1 MWFFYC
7 VLYAYVVPF
16 KFVICG
22 QSAKSIYQHLMSYN
36 QAELSYSR
44 LTFRIAVAALFF
56 LQGIAFA
63 SWASRIPSIQQSL
76 GLSEAALGI
85 VLLSIPVGLL
95 FSIPFSGWFVAKF
108 GSRKVVLFALV
119 FYSLSL
125 ISLGLAAT
133 KFHLMGC
140 LFLFGFCG
148 NMSNIAINTQAVGVE
163 AIYAR
168 SVMASFHGM
177 WSVAGFTAAAIGTVM
192 IGAGVLPYQHFI
204 IISIFILAA
213 IFITFR
219 YTLKEDF
226 NKQEK
231 GQKIFVMPD
240 KSLLNLGLIAFCSMI
255 CEGAMFDWSGVY
267 FKKVVMAEKAW
278 IGAGYTAFM
287 STMATGRF
295 IADWFTS
302 RFGVKRTFQLSGM
315 LTASGLMV
323 AVVFPHLIT
332 AMIGFFL
339 VGFGVSSIVPLVY
352 SAAGKSKVMSAGVA
366 IAAVSTI
373 GFFGFLIG
381 PPLIGMIAGISSLRI
396 SFVVIAAMGLSVS
409 IIATFKKFE

>member
-1 MWFFYC
+1 MDEGFDLRFRNSLTL
-7 VLYAYVVPF
+7 LYEDNR
-16 KFVICG
+16 
-22 QSAKSIYQHLMSYN
+22 QQHLMSYN
-36 QAELSYSR
+36 QAEFSYSR

-108 GSRKVVLFALV
+108 GSRKVVLVALV

-125 ISLGLAAT
+125 ISLGLAET
-133 KFHLMGC
+133 EFQLMGC

-192 IGAGVLPYQHFI
+192 IGANVLPYQHFI
-204 IISIFILAA
+204 IISIFILTA

-295 IADWFTS
+295 IADWFTV

-323 AVVFPHLIT
+323 AVIFPHLIT

-381 PPLIGMIAGISSLRI
+381 PPLIGMIAGVSSLRV

-409 IIATFKKFE
+409 VIATFKKFE

>member
-1 MWFFYC
+1 
-7 VLYAYVVPF
+7 
-16 KFVICG
+16 
-22 QSAKSIYQHLMSYN
+22 
-36 QAELSYSR
+36 
-44 LTFRIAVAALFF
+44 
-56 LQGIAFA
+56 
-63 SWASRIPSIQQSL
+63 
-76 GLSEAALGI
+76 
-85 VLLSIPVGLL
+85 
-95 FSIPFSGWFVAKF
+95 
-108 GSRKVVLFALV
+108 
-119 FYSLSL
+119 
-125 ISLGLAAT
+125 
-133 KFHLMGC
+133 MGC

-192 IGAGVLPYQHFI
+192 IGANVLPYQHFI
-204 IISIFILAA
+204 IISIFILTA

-302 RFGVKRTFQLSGM
+302 RFGVKRTFQLSGV
-315 LTASGLMV
+315 LTASGLLV
-323 AVVFPHLIT
+323 AVIFPYLIT

-352 SAAGKSKVMSAGVA
+352 SAAGRSKVMSAGVA